1 MLEIQVRLLV
11 EWQIELV
18 ANMTV
23 VFRSGAAYASILTLQ
38 AARGLLESA
47 LLALVADESRRTVA
61 RFVLGLRTNAVIHT
75 EGQLLFHPLDGIA
88 KRSRT
93 VLTELARKRNLSRIG
108 VVTIAVVVLAPILE
122 NFLRALGSIVAVKH
136 IVASAIALALFY
148 LNVAPQTG
156 KALGTNAVHQIVV
169 TAEILQ

>member
-38 AARGLLESA
+38 AARGLLEST

-75 EGQLLFHPLDGIA
+75 EGQLFLHPLDGIT
-88 KRSRT
+88 KRS
-93 VLTELARKRNLSRIG
+93 
-108 VVTIAVVVLAPILE
+108 
-122 NFLRALGSIVAVKH
+122 
-136 IVASAIALALFY
+136 
-148 LNVAPQTG
+148 
-156 KALGTNAVHQIVV
+156 
-169 TAEILQ
+169 